1 MTNIVVNFTLDAIA
15 LRPLIKKF
23 QHGAAPLTN
32 DEVRTLRTY
41 YRAASEV
48 AKADPALEGISA
60 YVNLSYQQ
68 LDRYFEAR
76 NMREDVP
83 GIQGETE
90 PTVAK
95 SEKSSS

>member
-1 MTNIVVNFTLDAIA
+1 MSEINPIA

-23 QHGAAPLTN
+23 QHGAEPLTN
-32 DEVRTLRTY
+32 EEVRVLRDY
-41 YRAASEV
+41 YRRASDV

-76 NMREDVP
+76 KLKEHED
-83 GIQGETE
+83 GIHGSAGETAIH
-90 PTVAK
+90 PPRK
-95 SEKSSS
+95 P